1 MRHLGSIVLAIIF
14 APLIYV
20 LAGVGEV
27 KFVLG
32 TATDSTDWNAVGIG
46 IGALVVAGG
55 LYSVL
60 VMARISPLGPFIA
73 AALFVAAELWS
84 VFDQAG
90 LVKLFGTSVLG
101 VHNAQ
106 EAPLTGIA
114 LFMAV
119 PLIITIVSPRRWHSN
134 EKAVVVPAD
143 AAPAYSTSGTPVSAA
158 PIYAP
163 AQTNSDTA
171 AEAAAEPAAES
182 TPETDEEPSEESR
195 EEAREEAAEKQ

>member
-27 KFVLG
+27 KFALG

-46 IGALVVAGG
+46 IGALVVAGA
-55 LYSVL
+55 LYAAL
-60 VMARISPLGPFIA
+60 VMTRISPLGPLIA
-73 AALFVAAELWS
+73 AALFIAAELWS
-84 VFDQAG
+84 VFDLAG
-90 LVKLFGTSVLG
+90 LVKLLGSSVFG

-119 PLIITIVSPRRWHSN
+119 PLIITIVSPRRWRAKEEN
-134 EKAVVVPAD
+134 AVVVPAD
-143 AAPAYSTSGTPVSAA
+143 AAPTYSDSGTPVSAA

-163 AQTNSDTA
+163 TQTTADTA
-171 AEAAAEPAAES
+171 ADTATETVAES
-182 TPETDEEPSEESR
+182 SSETDEESS